1 MSVQE
6 KQQTTKVLKD
16 LQGDGDNISVVLNKV
31 SKN

>member
-16 LQGDGDNISVVLNKV
+16 LQWDGDNISVVLNKV